1 MARTCVSPIMVAPSN
16 AILLGRPTGCGWWT
30 SSSIPLPMG
39 GRSGSCRFTDEHSRE
54 CLGGMSVA
62 GPSCVPGR
70 AVPAITYGTLA
81 ALRLRCRVRTV
92 RHTARKIQHV
102 AIQLARLPW
111 SSACAWLH
119 TANCSASG
127 GHRRVCEGGP
137 PSGLLYASP
146 SERYRPTPVDVA
158 HS

>member
-1 MARTCVSPIMVAPSN
+1 MARTCVSPIMVARSN
-16 AILLGRPTGCGWWT
+16 AILLDRPTGCGRWT

-70 AVPAITYGTLA
+70 AVPAATDGTLV
-81 ALRLRCRVRTV
+81 ALHFSVVIGLSATLRARYDA
-92 RHTARKIQHV
+92 TAT
-102 AIQLARLPW
+102 QLARLPW
-111 SSACAWLH
+111 SSACALLH

-137 PSGLLYASP
+137 PSGLLGRITERPSQTYAG
-146 SERYRPTPVDVA
+146 RRRA
-158 HS
+158 